1 MSKIFY
7 FFAVFL
13 IAFYLQRE
21 YVFNANGR
29 KDEMRTIKSRQV
41 GLNKTL
47 AELRK
52 IVEFKKL
59 TKEPVKID
67 FYILKGLRFLCDY
80 WNYRYNF

>member
-1 MSKIFY
+1 MFS
-7 FFAVFL
+7 
-13 IAFYLQRE
+13 
-21 YVFNANGR
+21 
-29 KDEMRTIKSRQV
+29 MRMAEKTRCAQSRQV

-52 IVEFKKL
+52 KVEFKKL